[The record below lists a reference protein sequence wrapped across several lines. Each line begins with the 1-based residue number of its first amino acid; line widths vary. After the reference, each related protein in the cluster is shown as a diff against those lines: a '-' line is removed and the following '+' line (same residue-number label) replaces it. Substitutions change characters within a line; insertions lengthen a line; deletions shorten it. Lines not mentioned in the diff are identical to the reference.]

1 MKLYYYYDKEA
12 DVLYL
17 SEGKPAAKYQNI
29 ETSDDV
35 ILRVDPKSKA
45 VKGLTVLN
53 LSKRQGKSLSAIPL
67 PVGMQFSAA
76 I

>member
-17 SEGKPAAKYQNI
+17 SQGKPNPKYHNL
-29 ETSDDV
+29 ETADDV
-35 ILRVDPKSKA
+35 ILRIDPKSKA

-53 LSKRQGKSLSAIPL
+53 LSKRQGKNLSPIPL
-67 PVGMQFSAA
+67 PVDMRLSAA
-76 I
+76 